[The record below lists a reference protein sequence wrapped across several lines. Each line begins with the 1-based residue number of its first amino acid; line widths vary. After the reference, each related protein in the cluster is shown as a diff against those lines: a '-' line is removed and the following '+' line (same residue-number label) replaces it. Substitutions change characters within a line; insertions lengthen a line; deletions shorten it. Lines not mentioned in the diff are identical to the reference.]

1 MKTIIIMDRS
11 SVMCTEIQ
19 INKISKQMSECY
31 RSIYG
36 NDIVAVFLYGS
47 YAKGNFDDES
57 DVDIT
62 AIVRG
67 DRLDLQNKLKK
78 VWDKSA
84 DIGIENDVV
93 VSPTVI
99 PFHEYEEYKETLPY
113 YKNIWKEGKRIG

>member
-113 YKNIWKEGKRIG
+113 YKNIWKEGKLIG

>member
-1 MKTIIIMDRS
+1 
-11 SVMCTEIQ
+11 MCTEIQ

-113 YKNIWKEGKRIG
+113 YKNIWKEGKLIG